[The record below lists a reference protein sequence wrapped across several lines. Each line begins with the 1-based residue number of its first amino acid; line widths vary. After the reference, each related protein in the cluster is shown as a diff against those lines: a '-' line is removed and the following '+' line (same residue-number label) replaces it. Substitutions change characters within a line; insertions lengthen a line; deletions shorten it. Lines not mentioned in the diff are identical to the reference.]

1 MTLIKIAIL
10 AIVQG
15 FAELLPVSS
24 SAHVIVMQKLLGI
37 DPTTPEMVFLLVML
51 HTGTMLAVILY
62 FWSSWKRLIW
72 QDAAGRLRLA
82 KMLIIAT
89 AATGILGFGLMKV
102 VEHLVFGGGEHG
114 SVENL
119 FGNLKLISAALASA
133 GLLILF
139 SARYSQKNPP
149 NPKVAHE
156 KAALWVGL
164 VQGLCLPFR
173 GFSRSGATISAGLIV
188 GLERRFAEEFS
199 FALAVILTPPVILRS
214 FLRLLKSQ
222 RKLVEEGG
230 IAVDMMSLVTPGLF
244 GLLFS
249 FLAGCLAIRWLS
261 AWLERGKWSYFGYYC
276 LVFAAFVY
284 GLSLMNI

>member
-1 MTLIKIAIL
+1 MTLFEVAIL
-10 AIVQG
+10 AVVQG

-37 DPTTPEMVFLLVML
+37 DPTTPETVFLLVML

-62 FWSSWKRLIW
+62 FWPAWKRLIW
-72 QDAAGRLRLA
+72 QDAAGRMRLA

-89 AATGILGFGLMKV
+89 GATGVLGLALMKL

-119 FGNLKLISAALASA
+119 FGNLKMIAVALASA
-133 GLLILF
+133 GVLILF

-149 NPKVAHE
+149 RANVNPQ
-156 KAALWVGL
+156 KAALWIGL
-164 VQGLCLPFR
+164 IQGVCLPFR
-173 GFSRSGATISAGLIV
+173 GFSRSGVTISTGLIA

-199 FALAVILTPPVILRS
+199 FALAVILTPPVIVRS
-214 FLRLLKSQ
+214 LWRLVKSQ
-222 RKLVEEGG
+222 RKLVEQGG
-230 IAVDMMSLVTPGLF
+230 IPVNMVSLITPGLF

-261 AWLERGKWSYFGYYC
+261 SWLERGKWNYFGYYC

-284 GLSLMNI
+284 GLSLMNL